1 MILSRNISLDTSSTA
16 RTHFG
21 TSFLKYKRHQD
32 LLCNYKRTWG
42 KYPTRNN
49 LTLSSSAAEA
59 TTVNMSIKA
68 DVEPNNNVSIEE
80 EVRQIVLKTSIS
92 IGYKAVFCEPSEVS
106 C

>member
-1 MILSRNISLDTSSTA
+1 MILSRNISLDTSSSTA

-42 KYPTRNN
+42 KYSTRNN

-80 EVRQIVLKTSIS
+80 EVRQIV
-92 IGYKAVFCEPSEVS
+92 
-106 C
+106 